1 MSITNYNS
9 ARSYGSFSSRH
20 PQIKTRRRNI
30 DYTQIYKLDGAPSH
44 DIEAIR
50 QFAEKREQHQRLQN
64 VLKRKKE
71 RDQIENVTK

>member
-1 MSITNYNS
+1 MSIRNYNS
-9 ARSYGSFSSRH
+9 TKNYGRFPSRH

-50 QFAEKREQHQRLQN
+50 QFAEKREEHQRLQN
-64 VLKRKKE
+64 MLKHKKE
-71 RDQIENVTK
+71 R